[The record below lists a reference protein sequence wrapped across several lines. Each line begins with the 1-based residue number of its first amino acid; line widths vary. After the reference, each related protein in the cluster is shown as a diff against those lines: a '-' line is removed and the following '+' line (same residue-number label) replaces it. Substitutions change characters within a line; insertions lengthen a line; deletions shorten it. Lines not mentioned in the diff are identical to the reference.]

1 MAIVTV
7 WPRAAAIMFGQLSDF
22 GSTGGEGEERWQA
35 VKPKQAAEPAL
46 RIIVKSKINLRT
58 SVNPPA
64 R

>member
-1 MAIVTV
+1 
-7 WPRAAAIMFGQLSDF
+7 MFGQLSAF